1 MLDLFSKKMTMPLIL
16 VSILSACANKPANPP
31 QEAVPSSVAARTPE
45 ELRINELERIL
56 ADKQRQCAEEKRRQD
71 SALKESQKKA
81 DELQKKLNNL
91 LAIDRELRRS
101 KAR

>member
-1 MLDLFSKKMTMPLIL
+1 MVKIYSKKLTGLMVLALM
-16 VSILSACANKPANPP
+16 LSACASKPSSSPS
-31 QEAVPSSVAARTPE
+31 EAVPAPVAVHTPE
-45 ELRINELERIL
+45 ELRINELERLL

-71 SALKESQKKA
+71 SSLKESQKKV